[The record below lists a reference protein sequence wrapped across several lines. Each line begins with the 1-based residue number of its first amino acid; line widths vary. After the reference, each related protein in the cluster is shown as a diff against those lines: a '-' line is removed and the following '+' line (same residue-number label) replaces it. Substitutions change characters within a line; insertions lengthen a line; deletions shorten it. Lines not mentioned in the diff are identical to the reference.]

1 MPQWNPGINMNCFFQ
16 ASLIP
21 ENLILKV
28 NPIKRGYLYLEEWFN
43 YSFGPEWNPLYHL
56 GTLTFFFFW
65 VVLVSGIYLFI
76 FFDTSLSG
84 AYASVEYLTHEQWY
98 LGGVM
103 RSLHR
108 YASDAAIVTILLH
121 MFREFALDRYRGIRW
136 FSWVTG
142 VPTLWFVITLG
153 ITGYWLV
160 WDELGLYVAVLSSQL
175 MDALPIVSGSMASN
189 FLEGQLTDRFFTLMG
204 FLHLLGQPVLLIFVL
219 WIHVKRLSHVEISA
233 PRGLA
238 IGSFLALLTLSL
250 IYPAVSHAPADLHK
264 VPAELNLDWF
274 YLNIYPLLDTL
285 TAGQTWIVTVGIT
298 FLLMLMPWLPP
309 KKTGKAAEVHLDECN
324 GCGQCAVDCPF
335 DAISVQARTDSARWE
350 YEVVVE
356 DSLCAA
362 CGICVGSCHSSNPFR
377 RSSKTL
383 ETGID
388 MPQFPIDEV
397 RTRTREALA
406 GTQGEVRV
414 LLIGCQHA
422 LDAEQLKSENVAVLN
437 LLCTGMM
444 PPTLVEYALKQGADG
459 VFVTG
464 CRQGDCYYRYG
475 NVWMDKRFEGVRKP
489 VLRERADRSRIRVF
503 RAAETDHKELLN
515 RLAGFQRQILDAKSK
530 DIGAQGKQQA
540 GSDRA

>member
-1 MPQWNPGINMNCFFQ
+1 MN
-16 ASLIP
+16 S
-21 ENLILKV
+21 V
-28 NPIKRGYLYLEEWFN
+28 NPIKRGYLYLEAWFN

-65 VVLVSGIYLFI
+65 IVLVSGIYLFI
-76 FFDTSLSG
+76 FFDTSLGG

-108 YASDAAIVTILLH
+108 YASDAAIMTILLH
-121 MFREFALDRYRGIRW
+121 MFREFALDRYRGFRW
-136 FSWVTG
+136 YSWVTG

-160 WDELGLYVAVLSSQL
+160 WDELGLYIAVLSSLL

-204 FLHLLGQPVLLIFVL
+204 FLHLLGQPVLLVFVL

-238 IGSFLALLTLSL
+238 IGSFLALLALSL
-250 IYPAVSHAPADLHK
+250 ASPAVSHAPADLRK

-285 TAGQTWIVTVGIT
+285 TAGQTWMITIGIT
-298 FLLMLMPWLPP
+298 FFLMLMPWLPR
-309 KKTGKAAEVHLDECN
+309 KKTGEAAKVHLDECN

-335 DAISVQARTDSARWE
+335 DAIRVQARTDNARWE
-350 YEVVVE
+350 FEVAV
-356 DSLCAA
+356 DDGLCAA

-377 RSSKTL
+377 RSNKSL

-397 RTRTREALA
+397 RTRTGEALA
-406 GTQGEVRV
+406 ELQGDNTV
-414 LLIGCQHA
+414 LVIGCEHA
-422 LDAEQLKSENVAVLN
+422 LNVEQFKTQNVAVLN
-437 LLCTGMM
+437 LICTGMM

-464 CRQGDCYYRYG
+464 CRKGDCYYRYG
-475 NVWMDKRFEGVRKP
+475 NVWMDKRFEGLRKP
-489 VLRERADRSRIRVF
+489 VLRERADRSRIRVY
-503 RAAETDHKELLN
+503 RAAETDQKKLLKEL
-515 RLAGFQRQILDAKSK
+515 ADFQRHLADTSPEKT
-530 DIGAQGKQQA
+530 GAN
-540 GSDRA
+540 RA

>member
-1 MPQWNPGINMNCFFQ
+1 LN
-16 ASLIP
+16 S
-21 ENLILKV
+21 V
-28 NPIKRGYLYLEEWFN
+28 NPIKRGYLYLEAWFN

-76 FFDTSLSG
+76 FFDTSLGG

-108 YASDAAIVTILLH
+108 YASDAAIMTILLH
-121 MFREFALDRYRGIRW
+121 MFREFALDRYRGFRW
-136 FSWVTG
+136 YSWVTG

-160 WDELGLYVAVLSSQL
+160 WDELGLYIAVLSSLL

-204 FLHLLGQPVLLIFVL
+204 FLHLLGQPVLLVFVL

-238 IGSFLALLTLSL
+238 IGSFLALLALSL
-250 IYPAVSHAPADLHK
+250 ASPAVSHAPADLRK

-285 TAGQTWIVTVGIT
+285 TAGQTWMITIGIT
-298 FLLMLMPWLPP
+298 FFLMLMPWLPR
-309 KKTGKAAEVHLDECN
+309 KKTGEAAKVHLDECN

-335 DAISVQARTDSARWE
+335 DAIRVQARTDNARWE
-350 YEVVVE
+350 FEVAV
-356 DSLCAA
+356 DDGLCAA

-377 RSSKTL
+377 RSNKSL

-397 RTRTREALA
+397 RTRTGEALA
-406 GTQGEVRV
+406 ELQGDDKV
-414 LLIGCQHA
+414 LVIGCEHA
-422 LDAEQLKSENVAVLN
+422 LDVEQFKTQNVAVLN
-437 LLCTGMM
+437 LICTGMM

-464 CRQGDCYYRYG
+464 CRKGDCYYRYG
-475 NVWMDKRFEGVRKP
+475 NVWMDKRFEGLRKP
-489 VLRERADRSRIRVF
+489 VLRERADRSRIRVY
-503 RAAETDHKELLN
+503 RAAETDQKKLLKE
-515 RLAGFQRQILDAKSK
+515 LAGFQRHLADTRPEKT
-530 DIGAQGKQQA
+530 GAN
-540 GSDRA
+540 RA

>member
-1 MPQWNPGINMNCFFQ
+1 MN
-16 ASLIP
+16 S
-21 ENLILKV
+21 V
-28 NPIKRGYLYLEEWFN
+28 NPIKRGYLYLEAWFN

-76 FFDTSLSG
+76 FFDTSLGG

-108 YASDAAIVTILLH
+108 YASDAAIMTILLH
-121 MFREFALDRYRGIRW
+121 MFREFALDRYRGFRW
-136 FSWVTG
+136 YSWVTG

-160 WDELGLYVAVLSSQL
+160 WDELGLYIAVLSSLL

-204 FLHLLGQPVLLIFVL
+204 FLHLLGQPVLLVFVL

-238 IGSFLALLTLSL
+238 IGSFLALLALSL
-250 IYPAVSHAPADLHK
+250 ASPAVSHAPADLRK

-285 TAGQTWIVTVGIT
+285 TAGQTWMITIGIT
-298 FLLMLMPWLPP
+298 FFLMLMPWLPR
-309 KKTGKAAEVHLDECN
+309 KKTGEAAKVHLDECN

-335 DAISVQARTDSARWE
+335 DAIRVQARTDNARWE
-350 YEVVVE
+350 FEVAV
-356 DSLCAA
+356 DDGLCAA

-377 RSSKTL
+377 RSNKSL

-397 RTRTREALA
+397 RTRTGEALA
-406 GTQGEVRV
+406 ELQGDNRV
-414 LLIGCQHA
+414 LVIGCDHA
-422 LDAEQLKSENVAVLN
+422 LDVEQIKTQNVAVLN
-437 LLCTGMM
+437 LICTGMM

-464 CRQGDCYYRYG
+464 CRKGDCYYRYG
-475 NVWMDKRFEGVRKP
+475 NVWMDKRFEGLRKP
-489 VLRERADRSRIRVF
+489 VLRERADRSRIRVY
-503 RAAETDHKELLN
+503 RAAETDQKKLLKE
-515 RLAGFQRQILDAKSK
+515 LAGFQRHLADTRPEKT
-530 DIGAQGKQQA
+530 GT
-540 GSDRA
+540 DRA